1 MKHIKK
7 LKMFFTLAWRISPSY
22 IILLI
27 ADTLLTSLQIFSN
40 VILPK
45 FLIDELVGDMNINRL
60 ILFGSLIVLS
70 NVFFT
75 FLTNTTKKYMDVK
88 KIYMS
93 EKFSQEMAR
102 KIMNVEFFYLE
113 NPYYLD
119 LKERAV
125 FAINN
130 QGALQ
135 SLIVQIAMTL
145 KNIITIAGLLTIMF
159 TLSWVLVLLLV
170 ITIIISVLIYKSF
183 VSYQMDFFQEI
194 IPVNRKYG
202 YYVGFAYDD
211 KIQKDIRLYDMNK
224 MMTDRVAYYN
234 DEINTWFS
242 AYYKKQGKYLGS
254 IGVVNDLQ
262 SALAYGYVGLRVISS
277 RFGQRISIGSF
288 TMYVSAAIN
297 FTTTTMELGRSLI
310 GLVQMLGYLEPFM
323 EFMSL
328 PDEDTL
334 DGKHEFIGEI
344 ESIEFKDVSF
354 KYPGSETFVLEDIS
368 FNIDKG
374 EKISIVGLNG
384 AGKTTMIKLI
394 CRLYHPTKG
403 TILINGRN
411 IFDYDHKSYMDKIAA
426 VFQDYKLFA
435 FSIDENIT
443 CKEINSD
450 SEKTMDIIEEVG
462 LKDKIDELLDGI
474 ASLYGKAYDEKGIEM
489 SGGESQK
496 IAIARALYKDA
507 SLIILDEPTS
517 ALDPLAEAEI
527 YEHFNSMVGDKTAI
541 YISHR
546 MSSSVFCDKILVID
560 QGRIS
565 DYDTHKNLLK
575 DEDSLYT
582 KLFKSQAVNYELS

>member
-1 MKHIKK
+1 MSNIKK
-7 LKMFFTLAWRISPSY
+7 LKMFFSIAWSISPSY

-27 ADTLLTSLQIFSN
+27 LDTLFSSFQIFTN

-45 FLIDELVGDMNINRL
+45 FLVDELTGDMNIDRL
-60 ILFGSLIVLS
+60 IFYGSLIVLA
-70 NVFFT
+70 NVFFSL
-75 FLTNTTKKYMDVK
+75 LTNTTKKYMDVK
-88 KIYMS
+88 KIYMQDM
-93 EKFSQEMAR
+93 FSQTMAE
-102 KIMNVEFFYLE
+102 KIMKVEFNYLE

-125 FAINN
+125 FASNN

-135 SLIVQIAMTL
+135 SMIGLVAMTF

-159 TLSWVLVLLLV
+159 TLSWMLVV
-170 ITIIISVLIYKSF
+170 ILIVTIVISVLIYKSF
-183 VSYQMDFFQEI
+183 MSYQMKFFQEI

-224 MMTDRVAYYN
+224 MMTDRVTYYN

-242 AYYKKQGKYLGS
+242 SYYKKQGAYLGS
-254 IGVVNDLQ
+254 IGIINDLQ

-277 RFGQRISIGSF
+277 RLGQRISIGSF
-288 TMYVSAAIN
+288 TMYVAAAIN
-297 FTTTTMELGRSLI
+297 FTTTTMDLGRNLI
-310 GLVQMLGYLEPFM
+310 GLFQMLGYLDPFM

-328 PDEDTL
+328 PDEEAL
-334 DGKHEFIGEI
+334 EQKLEFSGDI
-344 ESIEFKDVSF
+344 ETIEFRQVSF
-354 KYPGSETFVLEDIS
+354 KYPGSENLVLEDIS
-368 FNIDKG
+368 FSINRGD
-374 EKISIVGLNG
+374 KISIVGLNG

-394 CRLYHPTKG
+394 CRLYRPSKG
-403 TILINGRN
+403 TILINGHD
-411 IFDYDHKSYMDKIAA
+411 IFEYDHKAYMSQIAA

-435 FSIDENIT
+435 FSIQENIT
-443 CKEINSD
+443 CNESKSD
-450 SEKTMDIIEEVG
+450 IDKTMEIISQVG
-462 LKDKIDELLDGI
+462 LKKKIEELPDGI
-474 ASLYGKAYDEKGIEM
+474 SSLYGKAYDRKGIEM

-496 IAIARALYKDA
+496 VAIARALYKDA

-527 YEHFNSMVGDKTAI
+527 YEHFNSLVGDKTAI

-560 QGRIS
+560 KGKIS
-565 DYDTHKNLLK
+565 DYDSHRNLLK
-575 DEDSLYT
+575 NEDSLYT
-582 KLFKSQAVNYELS
+582 QLFKSQAVNYELI